1 MIWVRLNSEDVVQA
15 RNGNGKVD
23 ISSYALDEAIEY
35 RVGSSVGMPIRTA
48 VKCSLPTLSR
58 SLLFHSYKEHM
69 LYCISEEIDVT
80 RLKQ

>member
-1 MIWVRLNSEDVVQA
+1 MK
-15 RNGNGKVD
+15 NGNVD
-23 ISSYALDEAIEY
+23 ISLYALSEAIDY
-35 RVGSSVGMPIRTA
+35 RMGSSVGMPVRTA
-48 VKCSLPTLSR
+48 VKYSLTTLSR